1 MERLSWVALKL
12 TQTKA
17 FSPGLSNV
25 DGIKAPGCTWFLRGS
40 PKGLRLSLGKLK
52 IRIYAATPTT
62 GGDSCIQQLCYPRED
77 VPVMC
82 IRKEEHCIK
91 LLSHT
96 SGKHPNY
103 KCLFLRDLACIHC
116 EM

>member
-25 DGIKAPGCTWFLRGS
+25 DA
-40 PKGLRLSLGKLK
+40 
-52 IRIYAATPTT
+52 T